1 MKDYQDFVS
10 ELTGLL
16 RQAKTLPLGSFPNSP
31 RPAVPA
37 KAQKALFF
45 APHPDDECITGGIA
59 LRLLREAGMDV
70 ANVAV
75 TQGSKKDRQE
85 PRLRELE
92 KACGFLGYRVIVTI
106 PGGLEKV
113 NAKARAQEPAHWN
126 ASVEVIKGILESN
139 QPRVIVFPHEHD
151 WNSTHIGTHFLV
163 ADALQ
168 RMPATFD
175 CYTVESEFW
184 GQMTDPNLVVEL
196 SPRDLGDLVTAT
208 TFHVGEVLRNPYHL
222 LLPAWMMDNVRRGG
236 ELVGGQGGAVPDY
249 TYATLY
255 RLRKWTGGKF
265 QKCLQGGRFYPASAN
280 IGSLFL

>member
-1 MKDYQDFVS
+1 MRDFRDFVS
-10 ELTGLL
+10 EFTALL
-16 RQAKTLPLGSFPNSP
+16 RRAKTLPLGDYPNSA
-31 RPAVPA
+31 RPEVPA
-37 KAQKALFF
+37 DALKALFF

-75 TQGSKKDRQE
+75 TQGSRKDRQQE
-85 PRLRELE
+85 RLRELE
-92 KACGFLGYRVIVTI
+92 RACDYLGYRVIVTV

-113 NAKARAQEPAHWN
+113 NAKTRVQESAHWN
-126 ASVEVIKGILESN
+126 ASVEVIKDILELN

-163 ADALQ
+163 ADALK
-168 RMPATFD
+168 RMPASFE

-184 GQMTDPNLVVEL
+184 GQMSDPNLMIEIG
-196 SPRDLGDLVTAT
+196 PRDLGDLVTAT

-255 RLRKWTGGKF
+255 RLRKWSGGKF
-265 QKCLQGGRFYPASAN
+265 QKCLDGGRFYPASAN
-280 IGSLFL
+280 IGRLFL